1 MEIYSR
7 EGFSVK
13 MNRTVRDFQ
22 NALETLLINQPFEKL
37 TVDQICNEALL
48 HRSSFYRY
56 FHDKYD
62 LLEQLLKQRLGT
74 LWEQAQTEDE
84 LIESLVQY
92 VSDHKKLFRNLTT
105 SASRDSLYTELL
117 RICSEIL
124 LGLREAEDDEAT
136 IVRLMKASPNPE
148 LTACTLGGGLMGIL
162 YWWQE
167 QNYDAS
173 DAEMIEFIK
182 QQVQRSPYVK

>member
-1 MEIYSR
+1 M
-7 EGFSVK
+7 K

-22 NALETLLINQPFEKL
+22 NALETLLINQPFKKL